1 MNLSS
6 PFATSILRGLYAA
19 IIVGGIAYLTTY
31 QVAGGFADSAV
42 VGGITFLT
50 TLGARTGVEGIY
62 DQRRAGQTPPAP

>member
-1 MNLSS
+1 MNLNS
-6 PFATSILRGLYAA
+6 PFATSVLRGLYAGL
-19 IIVGGIAYLTTY
+19 IVGGIAFLTTY

-62 DQRRAGQTPPAP
+62 DQRREDKTPPAP